1 MEDSQEKKQKSK
13 NNATPG
19 SSVPFTPESVNLGD
33 DDGPY
38 GSLDRP
44 SGRKAEKARLRKSK
58 SKEAGGDAKNVEL
71 INLLTIMQEEK
82 KVANEKKF
90 DMMEKCYLQEQ
101 QRLLHE
107 EQRLLQ
113 EKEKMKMEQM
123 KEEDRIMSM
132 DTSCMPQ
139 LQAEYYQR
147 RQMEILGK
155 KM

>member
-1 MEDSQEKKQKSK
+1 MPS
-13 NNATPG
+13 
-19 SSVPFTPESVNLGD
+19 TPESVNVGD
-33 DDGPY
+33 DDWPY

-71 INLLTIMQEEK
+71 INLLAIMQEEK

-90 DMMEKCYLQEQ
+90 EMMEKCYLQEQ
-101 QRLLHE
+101 QHLLHE

-132 DTSCMPQ
+132 DTSCMP
-139 LQAEYYQR
+139 
-147 RQMEILGK
+147 
-155 KM
+155 

>member
-13 NNATPG
+13 HNATPS

-44 SGRKAEKARLRKSK
+44 LGRKAEKARLRKSK

-90 DMMEKCYLQEQ
+90 DMREKCYLQEQ

-107 EQRLLQ
+107 E
-113 EKEKMKMEQM
+113 
-123 KEEDRIMSM
+123 
-132 DTSCMPQ
+132 
-139 LQAEYYQR
+139 
-147 RQMEILGK
+147 
-155 KM
+155 

>member
-1 MEDSQEKKQKSK
+1 MEDSQAKKQKSK
-13 NNATPG
+13 HNATHG
-19 SSVPFTPESVNLGD
+19 SSVPSTPESVNLGD

-44 SGRKAEKARLRKSK
+44 PGRKAKKAQLRKSK

-71 INLLTIMQEEK
+71 INLLAIMQEEK

-90 DMMEKCYLQEQ
+90 EIMEKCYLQEQ

-107 EQRLLQ
+107 EQHLLQ
-113 EKEKMKMEQM
+113 DKEKMKIEQM

-132 DTSCMPQ
+132 DTSYMLQ
-139 LQAEYYQR
+139 LQVEYYQR
-147 RQMEILGK
+147 RQMEILEK